1 MTNEPN
7 ASGLSAEE
15 LQALMAKGEELE
27 GDQTLSEA
35 NPPSVMM
42 AEGERA
48 ERAPAKPSGPNRRQW
63 ILFAVKAVL
72 SALLVYGIARSILS
86 QQGVTSFGDTIA
98 ALQWQWIAVGL
109 AVHLVGV
116 AANVTRWRT
125 LLRGQGIHAPVRFA
139 LGSLLIARFIGA
151 LSPGGFTG
159 FGGWRIYD
167 IGTHTGKWARATA
180 TIGVETIVG
189 WLAFGSVVML
199 GSIFGASIIGTSG
212 VLLVNAAFG
221 TLIAFGLTLIV
232 KPVVFS
238 RVAALLPAKVRLRVQ
253 TLIDALQSYRGNAR
267 ALVIA
272 TLCAVVVHTT
282 HFLIYVCTARALG
295 VTEIGIGTVFFG
307 SALQILA
314 TMVPAS
320 INGIGLREMTA
331 VALYTSLGVPL
342 TSAVLIASLGFALEM
357 SVSLMG
363 APIFLARRS
372 GYKPNIQVDDA
383 DRENAALAAIPEVEA
398 SLWPSVRRG
407 LELGLGGGALAGLV
421 LGLAEG
427 ALVISGGRTDMWV
440 LAYGAIAYT
449 LFFAIVGACGGA
461 ALAYSG
467 RMMKREA
474 FTASSAYAY
483 WTSGLIAVAALGIG
497 AFRIRRDVFHEELAW
512 TSVRGL
518 GVLLACMATA
528 AVLFLALNFTL
539 RALANAKAGQ
549 WLTRAW
555 GTPALVGAIIAVLVP
570 TTLALGAPE
579 RPALPD
585 VTAHAPQGAGNVLV
599 IVVDT
604 MRADHLPPY
613 GYTTGSTPNLDAFA
627 RDAIR
632 FDQAFANASWTRPS
646 FASILTGRYPSSHNV
661 MAKTDALPSSLTT
674 LAEAYR
680 EQGYFTSGVVTNYNV
695 GPYFNFDQGF
705 DEYNYLAP
713 SFVLG
718 ADDSAAKLLLVQF
731 LRQRIEGIRD
741 RTFGVQP
748 GTTYQPAPAVNAEI
762 LAALERAPQGQPWM
776 MFAGYMDPHDPYYA
790 HPYNGEAYSRAAHPS
805 PSPDEAEHLTELY
818 DGEITYWDEH
828 FGALVAELRRRGL
841 YDDLTIV
848 ITADHGE
855 EFCEHGGFFH
865 GTTLYDEQV
874 HVPLFVK
881 LPRGQRGGEVVN
893 HWVQSIDI
901 MPTLLRESGLTV
913 PEGIQGGRLFEGSSR
928 LFAEESH
935 EGNILQAVRER
946 QGTEEI
952 KLITANAGNPR
963 RLPTTELFRVDV
975 DPGELDNL
983 ANNAPLLERA
993 TQSLQSAATAATQD
1007 AVQGESIQLDDES
1020 TCQLCALGYM
1030 TGEACER
1037 CGH

>member
-98 ALQWQWIAVGL
+98 ALQWQWIALGL
-109 AVHLVGV
+109 GVHLVGV

-221 TLIAFGLTLIV
+221 TLIVFGLTLIV

-372 GYKPNIQVDDA
+372 GYKPNIPVDNA
-383 DRENAALAAIPEVEA
+383 DHENAIHALMPDVPVAHQPNVA
-398 SLWPSVRRG
+398 RG
-407 LELGLGGGALAGLV
+407 TSLGLSGGMLAGLV
-421 LGLAEG
+421 LGLIEG
-427 ALVISGGRTDMWV
+427 SLVIAGGRTDAWV

-449 LFFAIVGACGGA
+449 IFFGLAGVTLGA
-461 ALAYSG
+461 AATWV
-467 RMMKREA
+467 KRALKFEA
-474 FTASSAYAY
+474 
-483 WTSGLIAVAALGIG
+483 GEGAVAFALTAALLFSGAAWGIG
-497 AFRIRRDVFHEELAW
+497 AFRIRRDVFHEELGRLE
-512 TSVRGL
+512 TLSL
-518 GVLLACMATA
+518 FATCA
-528 AVLFLALNFTL
+528 LVAIALFFVLNFAL
-539 RALANAKAGQ
+539 RALTRAKAGQ

-579 RPALPD
+579 RPALPE

-613 GYTTGSTPNLDAFA
+613 GYTTGRTPNLDAFA

-881 LPRGQRGGEVVN
+881 LPRGNRGGEVVN

-975 DPGELDNL
+975 DPRELDNL
-983 ANNAPLLERA
+983 ANNAPLLER
-993 TQSLQSAATAATQD
+993 TTESLRSAATAATQD

>member
-7 ASGLSAEE
+7 AGGLSAEE
-15 LQALMAKGEELE
+15 LHAMMAKSDELD

-35 NPPSVMM
+35 NPPSEMM
-42 AEGERA
+42 SEEQ
-48 ERAPAKPSGPNRRQW
+48 APKQPSGPNRRQW
-63 ILFAVKAVL
+63 IMFAVKALISV
-72 SALLVYGIARSILS
+72 LLVFGIAWNILS
-86 QQGVTSFGDTIA
+86 QQGTTSFGETLSR
-98 ALQWQWIAVGL
+98 LQWHWIAMGL
-109 AVHLVGV
+109 CVHLIGV

-125 LLRGQGIHAPVRFA
+125 LLRGQGLHAPMRFA
-139 LGSLLIARFIGA
+139 VGSLLIARFIGA

-167 IGTHTGKWARATA
+167 VGTHTGKWARATA
-180 TIGVETIVG
+180 TIAVETIVG

-199 GSIFGASIIGTSG
+199 GSVFGAAIIGTSG
-212 VLLVNAAFG
+212 VLLVNLACG
-221 TLIAFGLTLIV
+221 TLIAFGLTLIA

-238 RVAALLPAKVRLRVQ
+238 RFAAILPARVRLRVQ

-267 ALVIA
+267 LLVIA

-282 HFLIYVCTARALG
+282 HCLIYVCTARALG

-357 SVSLMG
+357 SVSLLG
-363 APIFLARRS
+363 APIFLARRH
-372 GYKPNIQVDDA
+372 GYKANIRVDNA
-383 DRENAALAAIPEVEA
+383 DREDAALAAIPAVDA

-407 LELGLGGGALAGLV
+407 LELGLGAGALAGLI

-449 LFFAIVGACGGA
+449 LFFAIVGACAGA

-467 RMMKREA
+467 RQIKREA
-474 FTASSAYAY
+474 VPEGNAFAYWASS
-483 WTSGLIAVAALGIG
+483 LIAGAALGIG

-512 TSVRGL
+512 MSLRGV
-518 GVLLACMATA
+518 GVLLGCALTA
-528 AVLFLALNFTL
+528 AILFLALNFTL
-539 RALANAKAGQ
+539 RAIANAKTGR
-549 WLTRAW
+549 WLTQPW
-555 GTPALVGAIIAVLVP
+555 GAPALVLAVIAVLIP
-570 TTLALGAPE
+570 STLVLGAPE
-579 RPALPD
+579 RPALPE
-585 VTAHAPQGAGNVLV
+585 VTVHAPQGVGNVLV

-604 MRADHLPPY
+604 LRADHLPSY
-613 GYTTGSTPNLDAFA
+613 GYRAGSTPNLDAFA

-646 FASILTGRYPSSHNV
+646 FASILTGRYPSSHGV
-661 MAKTDALPSSLTT
+661 MAKNDALPSALTT

-680 EQGYFTSGVVTNYNV
+680 EQGFYTSGVVTNYNV

-748 GTTYQPAPAVNAEI
+748 GTTYQPAPTVNVEI
-762 LAALERAPQGQPWM
+762 LAALDRAPAGRPWM

-805 PSPDEAEHLTELY
+805 PSPDEAEHLTALY

-828 FGALVAELRRRGL
+828 FGALIAELRRRGL

-881 LPRGQRGGEVVN
+881 LPAARRGGTTVN

-901 MPTLLRESGLTV
+901 MPSLLREAGLTV
-913 PEGIQGGRLFEGSSR
+913 PEGVQGAQLFEGSSR

-935 EGNILQAVRER
+935 EGNILQAVRQR
-946 QGTEEI
+946 QGTDEI

-963 RLPTTELFRVDV
+963 RLPTTELFRVDL
-975 DPGELDNL
+975 DPTELQNL
-983 ANNAPLLERA
+983 QTDTAMLERA
-993 TQSLQSAATAATQD
+993 TTALRSAAEAASGG
-1007 AVQGESIQLDDES
+1007 AVEAESVDLDEEQRRQA
-1020 TCQLCALGYM
+1020 CILGYD
-1030 TGEACER
+1030 TSDYCNR
-1037 CGH
+1037 FR

>member
-7 ASGLSAEE
+7 AGGLSAEE
-15 LQALMAKGEELE
+15 LQAMMSKGADLE

-35 NPPSVMM
+35 NPPSEMM
-42 AEGERA
+42 SAEQ
-48 ERAPAKPSGPNRRQW
+48 APKQPSGPNRRQW
-63 ILFAVKAVL
+63 IMFAVKALISV
-72 SALLVYGIARSILS
+72 LLVFGIASSILS
-86 QQGVTSFGDTIA
+86 QQGTTSFGETLSR
-98 ALQWQWIAVGL
+98 LQWHWIAIGL
-109 AVHLVGV
+109 GVHLIGV

-125 LLRGQGIHAPVRFA
+125 LLRGQGLHAPVRFA
-139 LGSLLIARFIGA
+139 VGSLLIARFIGA

-167 IGTHTGKWARATA
+167 VGTHTGKWARATA
-180 TIGVETIVG
+180 TIAVETIVG

-212 VLLVNAAFG
+212 VLLVNLAFG
-221 TLIAFGLTLIV
+221 TLIAFGLTLIA

-238 RVAALLPAKVRLRVQ
+238 RVAAILPAKVRLRVQ

-267 ALVIA
+267 LLVIA

-363 APIFLARRS
+363 APIFLARRH
-372 GYKPNIQVDDA
+372 GYKANIRVDNADHESAIHALMPDVPVDHQPNVA
-383 DRENAALAAIPEVEA
+383 VGT
-398 SLWPSVRRG
+398 S
-407 LELGLGGGALAGLV
+407 LGLNGGIFAGLA
-421 LGLAEG
+421 LGLIEG
-427 ALVISGGRTDMWV
+427 SLVIAGGRTDAWV

-449 LFFAIVGACGGA
+449 VFFGLAGVTMGA
-461 ALAYSG
+461 AG
-467 RMMKREA
+467 TWVKRALKFEA
-474 FTASSAYAY
+474 GEGATAF
-483 WTSGLIAVAALGIG
+483 AVTAALLISGASWGIG
-497 AFRIRRDVFHEELAW
+497 AFRIRRDVFHEELGRIETLSLFA
-512 TSVRGL
+512 TCALVAIA
-518 GVLLACMATA
+518 VFFLLH
-528 AVLFLALNFTL
+528 FTL
-539 RALANAKAGQ
+539 RALARARFGK
-549 WLTRAW
+549 WLTQPW
-555 GTPALVGAIIAVLVP
+555 GAPGFVLAIIAVLIP
-570 TTLALGAPE
+570 STLVLGAPE
-579 RPALPD
+579 RPALPE

-604 MRADHLPPY
+604 LRADHLPSY
-613 GYTTGSTPNLDAFA
+613 GYSTGSTPNLDAFA

-646 FASILTGRYPSSHNV
+646 FASILTGRYPSSHGV
-661 MAKTDALPSSLTT
+661 MAKNDALPSALTT

-680 EQGYFTSGVVTNYNV
+680 EQGFYTSGVVTNYNV

-705 DEYNYLAP
+705 DEYNYLPP

-748 GTTYQPAPAVNAEI
+748 GTTYQPAPTVNTEI
-762 LAALERAPQGQPWM
+762 LAALDRAPAGQPWM

-881 LPRGQRGGEVVN
+881 LPRGSRGGEVVN

-901 MPTLLRESGLTV
+901 MPSLLREAGLTV
-913 PEGIQGGRLFEGSSR
+913 PQGVQGGRLFQGSSR

-946 QGTEEI
+946 QGTEEL

-963 RLPTTELFRVDV
+963 RLPTTELFRVNV
-975 DPGELDNL
+975 DPHEMENL
-983 ANNAPLLERA
+983 ASNEPLLEQA
-993 TQSLQSAATAATQD
+993 TTALQSAATAATQD
-1007 AVQGESIQLDDES
+1007 AVQSESIQLDDES

-1030 TGEACER
+1030 SGEACAQ